1 MKRITLIAILLLLG
15 SLSTFTSCKEKTQW
29 MKFIGY
35 TRNDIIGTYEA
46 TTDDA
51 FYESLPT
58 EGNYIFKNASA
69 TITPDTIVPNSATSI
84 SFHINFPNT
93 LNKTFLG
100 KAPLEANDYII
111 KLHAEDGYS
120 LTSYVYHSDKGGIR
134 LNGFVRIKTSPGDTL
149 NNIRNYHFDLTK
161 Q

>member
-1 MKRITLIAILLLLG
+1 MKRITLIAILLIG

-35 TRNDIIGTYEA
+35 TRNDIVGTYEA
-46 TTDDA
+46 TSDDA

-58 EGNYIFKNASA
+58 EGNYIFKDASA
-69 TITPDTIVPNSATSI
+69 TIDPDSTTTSI
-84 SFHINFPNT
+84 LFHINFP
-93 LNKTFLG
+93 KTFSKTFVG
-100 KAPLEANDYII
+100 KAPLDANDYII
-111 KLHAEDGYS
+111 KLHADGGYS

-134 LNGFVRIKTSPGDTL
+134 LNGFVRIMTSPGDTL